1 MPEIREYRLN
11 DGMMSARVW
20 SNPGAPILVFAHAN
34 GFCASAYDQMLTPLA
49 DRFDIVAPDLRGHGR
64 TRLPA
69 DPDTHRSWD
78 IHAAD
83 LRALYAQLPGCPA
96 ILSGHSMGA
105 VSTLLAAAQMEAN
118 PVLALVEPVIPPLSF
133 NLVARWPGHNPLKGR
148 FGLAKQARRRANGWP
163 DRAAAA
169 QRYRRHKAFASWAPG
184 VLEDYLADGL
194 AEDENGVHLACDPQW
209 EAANYEAQGHDYL
222 RAARIVSSHVHVL
235 KAQTGS
241 TVFNQA
247 GLKRRGVSVERID
260 GVSHLVPM
268 EAPLRVA
275 EWIAGIAAQ
284 AGGAAARSAAGSPQ
298 T

>member
-1 MPEIREYRLN
+1 MPETLEYHLY

-49 DRFDIVAPDLRGHGR
+49 GRFEIVAPDLRGHGR

-69 DPDTHRSWD
+69 DPETHRSWD

-83 LRALYAQLPGCPA
+83 LRALYAQLPHSPA

-105 VSTLLAAAQMEAN
+105 VSTLLAAAKMEAR
-118 PVLALVEPVIPPLSF
+118 PVLALIEPVILPLSF

-169 QRYRRHKAFASWAPG
+169 ARYRRHKAFASWAPG

-194 AEDENGVHLACDPQW
+194 IEDEDGVHLACDPQW

-222 RAARIVSSHVHVL
+222 RAARVVADRVHVL

-241 TVFNQA
+241 TVVNQS
-247 GLKRRGVSVERID
+247 GLKRRGVSVERIN

-268 EAPLRVA
+268 EAPQRVA
-275 EWIAGIAAQ
+275 GWIDGIAVQAGIAVP
-284 AGGAAARSAAGSPQ
+284 RSAAGLPQ